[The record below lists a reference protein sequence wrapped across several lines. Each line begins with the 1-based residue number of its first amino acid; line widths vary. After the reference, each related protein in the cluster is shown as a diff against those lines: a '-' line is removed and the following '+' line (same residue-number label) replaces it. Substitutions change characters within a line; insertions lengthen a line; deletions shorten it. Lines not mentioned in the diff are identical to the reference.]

1 MLTVTSKLQYDQCRR
16 EINLLELEQSIKAR
30 ELQKVTGRISNLKD
44 AYGEEACESVPEYQD
59 LVAYNSELE
68 VRNKSIETELKLL
81 RDDQKAFQKLQENGI
96 KEQTSFWWFGG
107 G

>member
-44 AYGEEACESVPEYQD
+44 AYGEEACESVP
-59 LVAYNSELE
+59 
-68 VRNKSIETELKLL
+68 
-81 RDDQKAFQKLQENGI
+81 
-96 KEQTSFWWFGG
+96 
-107 G
+107 